1 MNSGDP
7 QDGGPQDAVPA
18 RWGQPQQPYPQQP
31 SRRSPKTVLI
41 TVVTFAVIGGLAL
54 GAFFLGQLVRHDP
67 HPSAVGRAA
76 LPPVSASRAPAPCVA
91 AASITAEPT
100 GYEACGTAARNV
112 GIPDYDA
119 AAAKR
124 AYTITIK
131 TNRGDIEF
139 TADGK
144 AAPYT
149 VYSFVYLV
157 NKQYFTTT
165 PCHRLTTAG
174 IYVLQCG
181 DPSGTGSGGP
191 GYQFQDENLASLGT
205 PDATGAVTYK
215 AGTVAMANAGPGTN
229 GSQFFL
235 VYKDSPIPPAYT
247 PFGTITEGLDVLQQ
261 IAQAGTDDSNS
272 AGDGVPKES
281 VQIESVTVR

>member
-76 LPPVSASRAPAPCVA
+76 LPRFPPAERQLPASPRPVSPPSRPATRHVA
-91 AASITAEPT
+91 RQPGTSAYPT
-100 GYEACGTAARNV
+100 TTRRRRRGPTRSPY
-112 GIPDYDA
+112 
-119 AAAKR
+119 
-124 AYTITIK
+124 K